1 MDSTLGLRE
10 DRAKA
15 PRESP
20 AEDRDR
26 ALWAALVEATT
37 PEAFC
42 QSWLALQCRMIA
54 GVTGG
59 MLLLGPPDS
68 GPFRPVAIWPD
79 VRRNLTHLT
88 ASAERAL
95 KERRG
100 LVRKA
105 DPEGPDPA
113 AVTNRFEI
121 AYPIE
126 VREHLHGVA
135 VLEIAPRPEVQLQ
148 AALRQLHWGAAGLQ
162 VLLWREEIL
171 KEAAARDR
179 LQTVLELLATLVSHE
194 RSAAAAMSFATA
206 VATRLQCD
214 RVSVGFVRGGRA
226 QVKAVSHS
234 AQFGKQTNLIRAI
247 GSAMEEAADQQ
258 ATILYPPEARAA
270 ARVIRAHAELARQHG
285 SGAICTIPLSHGEG
299 ILGAL
304 TLERP
309 ADRPFDPLTVEL
321 CEALAALAGPVLE
334 IQRRDDRWLAA
345 KAVETCRIWLGHLI
359 GPRHVALKLAVAG
372 AVAVVLF
379 FSFAKGDFRVSA
391 TTTLEPEIRRAA
403 VAAFNGYIAEARV
416 RAGDVVRQD
425 QVLAALDDREMRLE
439 RLKWLSQHEQLVK
452 QYRQAMAKHE
462 AAQVR
467 ILTAQI
473 DQASA
478 QLALLEDQLSRTRVA
493 APFNG
498 VVVTGDLSQM
508 LGSPVERGQVLFEIA
523 PLDAYRL
530 ILQVDERDIADVSV
544 GQRGQLLLS
553 AFPEAPLPFRVEAV
567 TPVSTAR
574 EGRNYFR
581 VEAQLESTPQ
591 RLRPGMEGVGKV
603 EVDRR
608 LLIWIWTRQV
618 IDWVRLKL
626 WTWLP

>member
-10 DRAKA
+10 GRAKA
-15 PRESP
+15 PQESS
-20 AEDRDR
+20 ADDRDR
-26 ALWAALVEATT
+26 ALWAALVQATT

-59 MLLLGPPDS
+59 MVLLGPPDS

-88 ASAERAL
+88 ASAELAL

-100 LVRKA
+100 LVRRAESESA
-105 DPEGPDPA
+105 DPASGPP
-113 AVTNRFEI
+113 RFEI

-126 VREHLHGVA
+126 ARERLHGVA
-135 VLEIAPRPEVQLQ
+135 VLELAPRPEPQLQ
-148 AALRQLHWGAAGLQ
+148 AALRHLHWGAAGLQ
-162 VLLWREEIL
+162 VLLWREEVL

-194 RSAAAAMSFATA
+194 RAAAASMAFVTA
-206 VATRLQCD
+206 LATRLQCD
-214 RVSVGFVRGGRA
+214 RVSLGFLRGGRA
-226 QVKAVSHS
+226 RIKAVSHS
-234 AQFGKQTNLIRAI
+234 AQIGKQTNLIRAI

-258 ATILYPPEARAA
+258 ATILYPAEREAA

-285 SGAICTIPLSHGEG
+285 SGAICSLPLSHGG
-299 ILGAL
+299 GVLGAL

-309 ADRPFDPLTVEL
+309 ADRPFDRPTVEL
-321 CEALAALAGPVLE
+321 SEALAALAGPILE
-334 IQRRDDRWLAA
+334 IQRREDRWLAV
-345 KAVETCRIWLGHLI
+345 KAAETFRRWLGYLI

-379 FSFAKGDFRVSA
+379 FAFTMGDFRVSA

-403 VAAFNGYIAEARV
+403 VAPFNGYIVEAPV

-452 QYRQAMAKHE
+452 QSRQAMAKHE

-473 DQASA
+473 EQAKA
-478 QLALLEDQLSRTRVA
+478 QLTLLEDQLSRTRVT
-493 APFNG
+493 APFSG

-523 PLDAYRL
+523 PLEAYRL
-530 ILQVDERDIADVSV
+530 ILQVDERDIADVTV

-553 AFPEAPLPFRVEAV
+553 AFPEESLPIRVEKV

-581 VEAQLESTPQ
+581 VEAQLESTPK
-591 RLRPGMEGVGKV
+591 RLRPGMEGVGKI

-626 WTWLP
+626 WTWMP

>member
-1 MDSTLGLRE
+1 MDSTLGLR
-10 DRAKA
+10 DGRVKA
-15 PRESP
+15 LQES
-20 AEDRDR
+20 AADDRDR
-26 ALWAALVEATT
+26 ALWAALVEART

-42 QSWLALQCRMIA
+42 QSWLALQCRIIA

-59 MLLLGPPDS
+59 MVLLGPADT
-68 GPFRPVAIWPD
+68 GPYRPVAIWPD

-88 ASAERAL
+88 GSAERAL
-95 KERRG
+95 KDRRG
-100 LVRKA
+100 LVRTA
-105 DPEGPDPA
+105 DSEGPDPSGA
-113 AVTNRFEI
+113 PRSHEI

-135 VLEIAPRPEVQLQ
+135 VLELAPRPEPQLQ

-162 VLLWREEIL
+162 VLLWREEVL
-171 KEAAARDR
+171 REAAARDR

-194 RSAAAAMSFATA
+194 RSVAAAMAFATA

-214 RVSVGFVRGGRA
+214 RVSLGFLRGGRA
-226 QVKAVSHS
+226 CVKAMSHS

-247 GSAMEEAADQQ
+247 GSAMEEATDQQ
-258 ATILYPPEARAA
+258 ATILYPAPREVAARAT
-270 ARVIRAHAELARQHG
+270 RAHRELARQHG
-285 SGAICTIPLSHGEG
+285 SGAICSIPLSHGDRF
-299 ILGAL
+299 IGAL

-309 ADRPFDPLTVEL
+309 EDRPFDPLTVEL
-321 CEALAALAGPVLE
+321 CEGLAALAGPVLE
-334 IQRRDDRWLAA
+334 IQRREDRWLAA
-345 KAVETCRIWLGHLI
+345 KAAETCRMWLGHLI
-359 GPRHVALKLAVAG
+359 GARHVALKLAVAG
-372 AVAVVLF
+372 AMAVGLF
-379 FSFAKGDFRVSA
+379 FAFATGDYRVSA
-391 TTTLEPEIRRAA
+391 TSTLEPEVRRAA
-403 VAAFNGYIAEARV
+403 VAPFSGYIAEAPV

-439 RLKWLSQHEQLVK
+439 RLRWLSQHEQLVK

-467 ILTAQI
+467 ILSAQI
-473 DQASA
+473 DQAKA

-523 PLDAYRL
+523 PLEAYRM
-530 ILQVDERDIADVSV
+530 ILQVDERDIAEVSV

-553 AFPEAPLPFRVEAV
+553 AFPEEPLPFRVEAV

-581 VEAQLESTPQ
+581 VEARLERTPK
-591 RLRPGMEGVGKV
+591 RLRPGMEGVGKI

>member
-1 MDSTLGLRE
+1 MDSTLDIRDG
-10 DRAKA
+10 RAKA
-15 PRESP
+15 SQESP
-20 AEDRDR
+20 ANDRDR

-42 QSWLALQCRMIA
+42 QCWLALQCRMIA

-59 MLLLGPPDS
+59 MVLLGPADT
-68 GPFRPVAIWPD
+68 GPYRPVAIWPD

-113 AVTNRFEI
+113 AAPHRFEI

-135 VLEIAPRPEVQLQ
+135 VLELAPRPEPQLQ

-162 VLLWREEIL
+162 VLLWRDEVL

-179 LQTVLELLATLVSHE
+179 LQTVLELLGTLVSHE
-194 RSAAAAMSFATA
+194 RASAAAMAFVTA
-206 VATRLQCD
+206 LATRLQCD

-226 QVKAVSHS
+226 HVRAVSHS
-234 AQFGKQTNLIRAI
+234 AQFVKQTNLIRAI
-247 GSAMEEAADQQ
+247 GGAMEEAADQQ
-258 ATILYPPEARAA
+258 ATILYPASRDTRD
-270 ARVIRAHAELARQHG
+270 RVIRAHSELQRQHG
-285 SGAICTIPLSHGEG
+285 SGAICSIPLVHGERV
-299 ILGAL
+299 LGAL

-309 ADRPFDPLTVEL
+309 AERPFDPLTVEL
-321 CEALAALAGPVLE
+321 CEGLAALAGPVLE
-334 IQRRDDRWLAA
+334 IQRRDDRWLGA
-345 KAVETCRIWLGHLI
+345 KAAETCRTWLGHLI

-391 TTTLEPEIRRAA
+391 TTTLEPEVRRAA
-403 VAAFNGYIAEARV
+403 VAPFNGYIAEAPV

-473 DQASA
+473 DQAKA
-478 QLALLEDQLSRTRVA
+478 QLDLLEDQLSRTRVA

-530 ILQVDERDIADVSV
+530 IMQVDERDIADISV

-553 AFPEAPLPFRVEAV
+553 AFPGEPLPFRVEAV

-581 VEAQLESTPQ
+581 VEAQLENTPK

>member
-1 MDSTLGLRE
+1 MDSILGLRE
-10 DRAKA
+10 GRAKA
-15 PRESP
+15 PQDSP
-20 AEDRDR
+20 PDDRDR

-59 MLLLGPPDS
+59 MVLLGPPDS

-105 DPEGPDPA
+105 ESEGPDA
-113 AVTNRFEI
+113 ASAPPRYEI

-135 VLEIAPRPEVQLQ
+135 VLELAPRPEPQLQ
-148 AALRQLHWGAAGLQ
+148 AALRQLHWGAPGLQ

-194 RSAAAAMSFATA
+194 RSAAAAMAFATA
-206 VATRLQCD
+206 LATRLQCD
-214 RVSVGFVRGGRA
+214 RVSVGFIRGGRA
-226 QVKAVSHS
+226 HITAVSHS

-247 GSAMEEAADQQ
+247 GSAVEEAADQQ

-285 SGAICTIPLSHGEG
+285 SGAICSIPLSHGERA
-299 ILGAL
+299 LGAL

-309 ADRPFDPLTVEL
+309 ADRPFDPPTVEL
-321 CEALAALAGPVLE
+321 CEALAALAGPILE
-334 IQRRDDRWLAA
+334 VQRRDDRWLAA
-345 KAVETCRIWLGHLI
+345 KAAETCRTWLAHLI
-359 GPRHVALKLAVAG
+359 GPRHVALKLTVAG

-379 FSFAKGDFRVSA
+379 FAFAKGDFRVSA
-391 TTTLEPEIRRAA
+391 TTTIEPEIRRAA

-425 QVLAALDDREMRLE
+425 QVLAALDDREVRLE
-439 RLKWLSQHEQLVK
+439 RLKWLSQQEQLVK

-467 ILTAQI
+467 ILSAQI
-473 DQASA
+473 DQAKA
-478 QLALLEDQLSRTRVA
+478 QLTLLEDQLSRTRLV

-523 PLDAYRL
+523 PLEAYRL
-530 ILQVDERDIADVSV
+530 ILQVDERDIADVAV
-544 GQRGQLLLS
+544 GLRGQLLLS
-553 AFPEAPLPFRVEAV
+553 AFPQEPLPFRVEKV

-581 VEAQLESTPQ
+581 VEAQLENTPK

-618 IDWVRLKL
+618 IDWVRLTL
-626 WTWLP
+626 WTWMP

>member
-10 DRAKA
+10 GRATT
-15 PRESP
+15 PPESP
-20 AEDRDR
+20 ADDRDR

-42 QSWLALQCRMIA
+42 QSWLALQCRMVT

-59 MLLLGPPDS
+59 MVLLGPPDS

-88 ASAERAL
+88 GSAERAL

-100 LVRKA
+100 LVRRA
-105 DPEGPDPA
+105 ESEATDPA
-113 AVTNRFEI
+113 GVPPRYEI

-126 VREHLHGVA
+126 ARERLHGVA
-135 VLEIAPRPEVQLQ
+135 VLELAPRPEPQLQ

-162 VLLWREEIL
+162 ILLWRDEVLREG
-171 KEAAARDR
+171 AARDR
-179 LQTVLELLATLVSHE
+179 LQTVLELLATLVSQE
-194 RSAAAAMSFATA
+194 RSAAAAMAFVTA
-206 VATRLQCD
+206 LATRLQCD
-214 RVSVGFVRGGRA
+214 RVSVGFVREGRA
-226 QVKAVSHS
+226 HITAVSHS

-247 GSAMEEAADQQ
+247 GSAMEEAADQG
-258 ATILYPPEARAA
+258 ATILYPAPRDLA
-270 ARVIRAHAELARQHG
+270 ARVIRAHAELAQQHG
-285 SGAICTIPLSHGEG
+285 SGALCSIPLSHGEQV
-299 ILGAL
+299 LGAL

-321 CEALAALAGPVLE
+321 CEGLAALAGPVLE
-334 IQRRDDRWLAA
+334 IQRRDDRWLVA
-345 KAVETCRIWLGHLI
+345 KATETCRTWLAHLI

-379 FSFAKGDFRVSA
+379 FAFAKGDFRVSA

-403 VAAFNGYIAEARV
+403 VAPFNGYIAEARM

-473 DQASA
+473 DQAKA
-478 QLALLEDQLSRTRVA
+478 QLTLLEEQLSRTRVVA
-493 APFNG
+493 AFNG
-498 VVVTGDLSQM
+498 VIVTGDLSQM

-523 PLDAYRL
+523 PLEAYRL

-553 AFPEAPLPFRVEAV
+553 AFPEEPQPFRVEKV

-581 VEAQLESTPQ
+581 VEAQLENTPK
-591 RLRPGMEGVGKV
+591 RLRPGMEGVGKI

-608 LLIWIWTRQV
+608 LLIWIWTRQA
-618 IDWVRLKL
+618 IDWLRLKL
-626 WTWLP
+626 WTWVP